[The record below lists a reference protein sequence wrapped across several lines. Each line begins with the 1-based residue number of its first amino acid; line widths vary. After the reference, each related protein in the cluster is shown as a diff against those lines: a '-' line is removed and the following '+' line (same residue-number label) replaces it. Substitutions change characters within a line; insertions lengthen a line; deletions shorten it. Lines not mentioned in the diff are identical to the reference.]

1 MAVSYEI
8 AAGVMNA
15 VTVYTTCHNVIV
27 IVIPY
32 IEHIS
37 TDISL
42 YICRPFIYE
51 RDKWFIM

>member
-27 IVIPY
+27 IPY

-42 YICRPFIYE
+42 YICRRFMYE

>member
-32 IEHIS
+32 IQHIS